1 MKQHL
6 RKLSALLLTLVL
18 AISLAPAALA
28 APTTV
33 TNPEITFDGVMADDT
48 VTAYPMVEYKND
60 YSSFEY
66 YPAFKTFLEGKK
78 GATSESLD
86 DWFST
91 VNSSTLKGYLT
102 EYTEQVQANVSGYD
116 LPVAKKVEGT
126 VATGATSTTLNLAP
140 GFYLVLTRTT
150 TANSKVYTPVA
161 VFVRVMGDH
170 SVKVYAGGT
179 ELTTKPYTI
188 TMKSEKAPVI
198 VKKVRNNTSD
208 LGHPPIPHQPTAS
221 SGVGTYYGVDFVI
234 EVRIPNYKGDPGFT
248 KLTIKDT
255 LENAAL
261 TTNDFSTV
269 SIHRGYDPGTGAFT
283 GKNLNTALK
292 TDASSNSKID
302 PYAGGKQEIV
312 LDLDYNVLKNT
323 EAGATETVFYIEYPA
338 RLQKDAI
345 DTDTALPGGTGT
357 TNRATNTATLTYA
370 LATDPT
376 TEKTSDPSSV
386 STSIYTY
393 SIKLEKKDMDGNALD
408 GATFS
413 LYRDAAM
420 HDKVALVKDATGGFY
435 YPADVPTV
443 GVPAVDDP
451 IVTGGSESSFL
462 IKGLEQG
469 TYYLKETA
477 TKAGYYLP
485 KDVFEIV
492 LTGEGNTTTGRRLTG
507 KLDESNSK
515 FTAMDSADDTLID
528 HIKTAVDTT
537 AANQLNIVLK
547 NSSQPILPSTGG
559 MGTALFTFGGVALMV
574 LAAGLTIYMRKRKE
588 S

>member
-28 APTTV
+28 APTPVANTD
-33 TNPEITFDGVMADDT
+33 ITFKGVKAGDT
-48 VTAYPMVEYKND
+48 VTAYRMVEYKND

-66 YPAFKTFLEGKK
+66 HPAFKTFLEGKK

-86 DWFST
+86 DWFSKLP
-91 VNSSTLKGYLT
+91 SADLKDYLT
-102 EYTEQVQANVSGYD
+102 EYTEALQANTEGYD
-116 LPVAKKVEGT
+116 LPTASKVAGT
-126 VATGATSTTLNLAP
+126 VAAGEDFTKLINLAP

-150 TANSKVYTPVA
+150 TANSLVYTPVA

-188 TMKSEKAPVI
+188 TMKSEAAPVI

-208 LGHPPIPHQPTAS
+208 LVSSIHYQPTTS

-234 EVRIPNYKGDPGFT
+234 QVRIPNYAGDPHFST
-248 KLTIKDT
+248 LTIKDT

-261 TTNDFSTV
+261 TKNDPTDPLV
-269 SIHRGYDPGTGAFT
+269 LSIHRKYDAGTGLFD
-283 GKNLNTALK
+283 GNLNKALK
-292 TDASSNSKID
+292 TTSTIGTYTA
-302 PYAGGKQEIV
+302 GKQDIV
-312 LDLDYNVLKNT
+312 LDLDYSKLKNT
-323 EAGATETVFYIEYPA
+323 EAGATETVFYIQYHA

-345 DTDTALPGGTGT
+345 DTDTTLDAAAGT
-357 TNRATNTATLTYA
+357 TTNMATNTAFLTYA

-376 TEKTSDPSSV
+376 VKTTEHK
-386 STSIYTY
+386 STSVYTY
-393 SIKLEKKDMDGNALD
+393 SIKLEKKDMDGKALD
-408 GATFS
+408 GAKFR
-413 LYRDAAM
+413 LYREDVVTGTTEE
-420 HDKVALVKDATGGFY
+420 VALLKDTTNNFY
-435 YPADVPTV
+435 YPADHGAA
-443 GVPAVDDP
+443 GVE
-451 IVTGGSESSFL
+451 IGTGSESSFL

-492 LTGEGNTTTGRRLTG
+492 LTGEGDAIKDRILTG
-507 KLDESNSK
+507 KLDESKSK
-515 FTAMDSADDTLID
+515 FTAEVTEDSTLVGAA
-528 HIKTAVDTT
+528 TVDTT
-537 AANQLNIVLK
+537 AVNQLNIVLK

-559 MGTALFTFGGVALMV
+559 MGTALFTFGGVALMM

-588 S
+588 N